1 MVLPAKRGM
10 NIRENSTPVL
20 EENVEIF
27 PYWLSQENPGK
38 LKLLLIP
45 IFSGKGGKFQGFVR
59 QVSMPF

>member
-1 MVLPAKRGM
+1 MVLPAKRGL
-10 NIRENSTPVL
+10 NIRGNTTPVL

-38 LKLLLIP
+38 LKFLFIP
-45 IFSGKGGKFQGFVR
+45 IFSGKEGKFQGFVR